1 MNDESKSN
9 VSRDWDSGPPRGLTK
24 EPDRESSKEPSR
36 MSPREAG
43 QGPNNGSDQ
52 REKSLRGDTASK
64 TSPLPAAEDSKSAPI
79 SVSELEK
86 QLLSGN
92 DSGKKS
98 VNTVNSNNIDDL
110 TIDDVKSVAH
120 DMRKI
125 LAESHMARTVPQ
137 GNDDEEA
144 DLNMDHIKSLID
156 KLDDEVICMFIS
168 LLKIYIYMVC
178 IRTAIGILVLTAFR
192 SSVKDN
198 PSKMFLVYSNQYKL
212 FAMTKMTG

>member
-9 VSRDWDSGPPRGLTK
+9 VPRDWDTGPSRGLTK
-24 EPDRESSKEPSR
+24 EPDKESSKERSR

-43 QGPNNGSDQ
+43 QCPNDGSDQ
-52 REKSLRGDTASK
+52 REKNQRGDTASSK
-64 TSPLPAAEDSKSAPI
+64 TSPLPEAEDSKSAPI

-156 KLDDEVICMFIS
+156 KLDDEVICMFYS
-168 LLKIYIYMVC
+168 LLKIDTWY
-178 IRTAIGILVLTAFR
+178 VLGL
-192 SSVKDN
+192 
-198 PSKMFLVYSNQYKL
+198 P
-212 FAMTKMTG
+212 